1 MVRIEEQA
9 TINRPVEEV
18 FAYMSDIERQPE
30 WVSTLT
36 SSQKTGSG
44 PTGVG
49 TTYRQGVKFLGRR
62 MEMDCEIL
70 AYEPPT
76 LYAFRARSGPMRM
89 EMRMTLAASGTETT
103 LTQVA
108 EGESNGLLKL
118 ADPIMA
124 RSMKKQFA
132 ADLESLKTL
141 LESGIATETASS

>member
-1 MVRIEEQA
+1 MLSGVGLGKGAENMVRVEENA
-9 TINRPVEEV
+9 TINRPIEEV

-62 MEMDCEIL
+62 MEMDCEVS

-76 LYAFRARSGPMRM
+76 LFAFRATTGPMRM
-89 EMRMTLAASGTETT
+89 EMRMTLVPNGSGTT

-108 EGESNGLLKL
+108 EGESNGFL
-118 ADPIMA
+118 
-124 RSMKKQFA
+124 
-132 ADLESLKTL
+132 
-141 LESGIATETASS
+141 